1 MPTKRPEPPPTPVD
15 YSSDD
20 FHCSKCRISSACL
33 NEESVCCSCERD
45 DLRRQ
50 LAASRKRERKLRDV
64 VTWAIKYVA
73 LPNPSLLVLGGNLKS
88 FLADCGEGEGDG

>member
-1 MPTKRPEPPPTPVD
+1 MGAKRPEPVPTPVD

-45 DLRRQ
+45 ELRRQ
-50 LAASRKRERKLRDV
+50 LAESRDRERELLAACKSAEWYGCDPISFAKIQAALR
-64 VTWAIKYVA
+64 
-73 LPNPSLLVLGGNLKS
+73 
-88 FLADCGEGEGDG
+88 DCGEGEGDG